1 MSDPKRWSEAG
12 EAGEASELEREL
24 LLAGQSVKLPEG
36 ERRALWASIAL
47 SLPVTPP
54 LTGPGT
60 ATMPRALSATVRAY
74 LTKGALF
81 LAAVGGLTVGATQLW
96 PREPPASA
104 AQGRRAKV
112 AAAPVSAVVDRSPSV
127 AEAVPSA
134 TPPVSAPV
142 SGEAHPRSPT
152 PSQLREESM
161 AVLEA
166 RSALR
171 AGNATRSLQLL
182 QEMNVRFPRGALG
195 QEREALSIEALA
207 QAGQTATAK
216 RRAAAFLRAHPQSPY
231 SVDVRR
237 VAER

>member
-1 MSDPKRWSEAG
+1 MSDPKHWS

-47 SLPVTPP
+47 SLPVAPP
-54 LTGPGT
+54 LPGPG
-60 ATMPRALSATVRAY
+60 AAAVPRTVSASLRAY

-81 LAAVGGLTVGATQLW
+81 LAAVGGLTVGATRLW
-96 PREPPASA
+96 PREPAAPAP
-104 AQGRRAKV
+104 RASSPKV
-112 AAAPVSAVVDRSPSV
+112 AAAPLSTVADASPSKAEPV
-127 AEAVPSA
+127 ASA
-134 TPPVSAPV
+134 TPPASAPV

-171 AGNATRSLQLL
+171 SGNAARSLQLL

-216 RRAAAFLRAHPQSPY
+216 RRAAAFLRAQPQSPY

>member
-12 EAGEASELEREL
+12 EASDLEREL
-24 LLAGQSVKLPEG
+24 LLAGQSVKLPDG

-60 ATMPRALSATVRAY
+60 ATMPRALSATLRAY

-81 LAAVGGLTVGATQLW
+81 VAAVAGLTVGATRLW
-96 PREPPASA
+96 PGEPPASPPRATSPKIA
-104 AQGRRAKV
+104 AS
-112 AAAPVSAVVDRSPSV
+112 PVRAVVGASPRA
-127 AEAVPSA
+127 AEPAASA
-134 TPPVSAPV
+134 TPPAAAPMR
-142 SGEAHPRSPT
+142 SEAHPRSPT

-171 AGNATRSLQLL
+171 SGNAARSLQLL

-216 RRAAAFLRAHPQSPY
+216 RRAAAFLRVHPQSPY
-231 SVDVRR
+231 TVDVRR

>member
-12 EAGEASELEREL
+12 EADELEREL
-24 LLAGQSVKLPEG
+24 LLAGQSVKLLDG

-54 LTGPGT
+54 LPGPGT
-60 ATMPRALSATVRAY
+60 GAVPRALSATLRAY
-74 LTKGALF
+74 LTKGAVF
-81 LAAVGGLTVGATQLW
+81 LAAVGGLTVGASRLW
-96 PREPPASA
+96 PREQPASA
-104 AQGRRAKV
+104 PRPSITKV
-112 AAAPVSAVVDRSPSV
+112 AASAVVVANPNV
-127 AEAVPSA
+127 AEPVPSA
-134 TPPVSAPV
+134 TPPAAAPV
-142 SGEAHPRSPT
+142 SGDAHPRSPT

-161 AVLEA
+161 AVLDA

-171 AGNATRSLQLL
+171 SGNAARSLQLL
-182 QEMNVRFPRGALG
+182 QEANVRFPRGALG

-207 QAGQTATAK
+207 QSGQTATAK